1 MPQTAA
7 QPNVQ
12 QDFQDLMQSRQDVV
26 QPFDRALSGGGVIA
40 PSDLNRPA
48 TIPSSVT
55 ELFDL
60 QRRSF
65 KQSWWP
71 DCDRGLKERSSGT
84 KAGPAKLGNRKD
96 KPIEP
101 PPGCSVKNRAA

>member
-1 MPQTAA
+1 MK
-7 QPNVQ
+7 
-12 QDFQDLMQSRQDVV
+12 SRQDVV
-26 QPFDRALSGGGVIA
+26 QQFDHTLSGGGVIA
-40 PSDLNRPA
+40 PSDLKWPA

-55 ELFDL
+55 ELFGL
-60 QRRSF
+60 QRRSL

-96 KPIEP
+96 EPIEP
-101 PPGCSVKNRAA
+101 QPGCAVKSRAA

>member
-1 MPQTAA
+1 
-7 QPNVQ
+7 
-12 QDFQDLMQSRQDVV
+12 MQSRQDVV
-26 QPFDRALSGGGVIA
+26 QQFDRGLSGGGVIA
-40 PSDLNRPA
+40 PSDHKGPA
-48 TIPSSVT
+48 TTPSSVT

-84 KAGPAKLGNRKD
+84 KAGPAKLGSKKD

-101 PPGCSVKNRAA
+101 PPGCYVKSRAV

>member
-1 MPQTAA
+1 
-7 QPNVQ
+7 
-12 QDFQDLMQSRQDVV
+12 MQSGEDVV
-26 QPFDRALSGGGVIA
+26 QQFDRGLSGGGVIA
-40 PSDLNRPA
+40 PSDHKGPA
-48 TIPSSVT
+48 TTPSSVT

-71 DCDRGLKERSSGT
+71 DWDCWLKERSSGT
-84 KAGPAKLGNRKD
+84 KAGPAKLGNRKY

-101 PPGCSVKNRAA
+101 PPGRSVKIRAAWAGM

>member
-1 MPQTAA
+1 
-7 QPNVQ
+7 
-12 QDFQDLMQSRQDVV
+12 MQSRQDVV
-26 QPFDRALSGGGVIA
+26 QQFDRGLSGGGVIA
-40 PSDLNRPA
+40 PSDHKGPA
-48 TIPSSVT
+48 TTPSSVT

-71 DCDRGLKERSSGT
+71 DWDCWLKERSSRM

-101 PPGCSVKNRAA
+101 PPGCYVKSRAA